1 MTILAAR
8 PSAGKVGAAQLS
20 VVSNTTLTLL
30 NLLVGLTTGS
40 VSVLSEAAHS
50 ANDLVASVIALVSV
64 RISDRPADD
73 GHPYGHG
80 KVESLSGMAEAALI
94 FGAAAWIIYEAVSKL
109 ARGTEDF
116 ATGPG
121 MAVMA
126 VSVVVNVLVSRRL
139 YAVAKRT
146 DSMALHAD
154 AEHLRTDV
162 LTSVGVLVGLALV
175 RWTGLHVLDPIV
187 AILVAL
193 LIVSAAWRLF
203 AGAMAPLLDSGLPTA
218 ETDIVRGVLEAEAQ
232 VLGFHK
238 LRTRKSGSSR
248 HIDCH
253 VMLDDHLSLVDAHQ
267 AIEELED
274 RIRALLPGTEVVLHA
289 EPFEAEMEHQ
299 RRHHGGA
306 PAEPDDDVPR
316 ERP

>member
-1 MTILAAR
+1 MTTRVA
-8 PSAGKVGAAQLS
+8 PHNAGKVGAAQLS

-30 NLLVGLTTGS
+30 KLLVGLMTGS

-64 RISDRPADD
+64 RISDRPADA

-94 FGAAAWIIYEAVSKL
+94 FGAAAWIVYEAVTKL
-109 ARGTEDF
+109 LHGAEQF
-116 ATGPG
+116 STGPG
-121 MAVMA
+121 MAIMA
-126 VSVVVNVLVSRRL
+126 LSVVVNVLVSRRL
-139 YAVAKRT
+139 FAVAKRT
-146 DSMALHAD
+146 DSMALQAD

-162 LTSVGVLVGLALV
+162 LTSVGVLAGLVLV
-175 RWTGLHVLDPIV
+175 RWTGWSVLDPIA

-203 AGAMAPLLDSGLPTA
+203 AGAVAPLLDSGLPTA
-218 ETDIVRGVLEAEAQ
+218 ETDIVRGVLEGDAT
-232 VLGFHK
+232 VRGFHK
-238 LRTRKSGSSR
+238 LRTRKSGSAR

-253 VMLDDHLSLVDAHQ
+253 VMMDDNLNLVEAHR
-267 AIEELED
+267 AVEELED
-274 RIRALLPGTEVVLHA
+274 RIRALLPGTEVVLHV

-299 RRHHGGA
+299 RQHHGGGA
-306 PAEPDDDVPR
+306 QD
-316 ERP
+316 

>member
-1 MTILAAR
+1 MER
-8 PSAGKVGAAQLS
+8 PWAGKVGAAQLS
-20 VVSNTTLTLL
+20 VVSNTTLTMLKL
-30 NLLVGLTTGS
+30 VVGLMTGS

-109 ARGTEDF
+109 THGTEDF

-139 YAVAKRT
+139 YSVAKRT

-162 LTSVGVLVGLALV
+162 VTSLGVLIGLGLV
-175 RWTGLHVLDPIV
+175 RWTGWHVLDPVV
-187 AILVAL
+187 AVLVAL
-193 LIVSAAWRLF
+193 LIVSAASRLF
-203 AGAMAPLLDSGLPTA
+203 AGAVAPLLDSGLPTA

-299 RRHHGGA
+299 RRHHGVA
-306 PAEPDDDVPR
+306 PSEPDDDAPR